1 MDFRTAMYEFC
12 SYFML
17 KSISSLDS
25 ALTKSSFSA
34 TFIKS
39 SASLQK
45 LAASATLQN
54 VSQCFVWETLIE
66 STVILFVHL
75 EQEFTKDKENYLK
88 NNQTDKIAQTL
99 DFLLSKDFLLTKFSQ
114 QLKSTHKAKLEHV
127 KKSIGSIFNE
137 K

>member
-75 EQEFTKDKENYLK
+75 EQEFT
-88 NNQTDKIAQTL
+88 
-99 DFLLSKDFLLTKFSQ
+99 
-114 QLKSTHKAKLEHV
+114 
-127 KKSIGSIFNE
+127 
-137 K
+137 